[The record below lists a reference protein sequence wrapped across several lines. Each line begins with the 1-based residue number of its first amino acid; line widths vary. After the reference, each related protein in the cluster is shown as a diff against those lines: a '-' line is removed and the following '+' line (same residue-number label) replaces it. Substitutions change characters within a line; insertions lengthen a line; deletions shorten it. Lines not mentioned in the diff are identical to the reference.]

1 MTHSHSDVLAG
12 DIERDFWLA
21 YDLLQNPKDHAE
33 FTIVRN
39 WVQEALEVHALK
51 SVCAYDPRHCRCLC
65 CFHALL
71 LHESPIE
78 IVADAIGCWCAMQGV
93 CTNVIVEREKSILKQ
108 GAIQHLYGRLSG
120 TLREGVSDASLL
132 VRSYQAEASLFSLQE
147 RLEAFMALRTAYS
160 RGKVA
165 CEL

>member
-1 MTHSHSDVLAG
+1 MHQQLTHSHGNQLAG

-39 WVQEALEVHALK
+39 WVQEALKVHALK
-51 SVCAYDPRHCRCLC
+51 SVCAHNPCHWRRLC
-65 CFHALL
+65 CPNALL
-71 LHESPIE
+71 LHERP
-78 IVADAIGCWCAMQGV
+78 VDASDCWCATQGV
-93 CTNVIVEREKSILKQ
+93 CTNVVVEREKSILKQ

-132 VRSYQAEASLFSLQE
+132 VRFCQLKTSLFSLQE
-147 RLEAFMALRTAYS
+147 RPDAGVNFRTAY
-160 RGKVA
+160 G
-165 CEL
+165 